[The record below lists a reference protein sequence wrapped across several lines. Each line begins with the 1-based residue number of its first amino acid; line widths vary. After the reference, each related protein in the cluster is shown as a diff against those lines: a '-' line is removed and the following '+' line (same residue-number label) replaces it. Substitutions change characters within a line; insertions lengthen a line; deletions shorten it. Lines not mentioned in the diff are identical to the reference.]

1 MSLSVL
7 SAWCICAPLLLLVPV
22 CGGQKIIL
30 DRLEQ
35 LFLVVWVLG
44 IEPSSFGR
52 AASALV
58 LTLEPSLQPQ
68 QQFGLLIFYLE
79 NCFLLSD

>member
-52 AASALV
+52 AV
-58 LTLEPSLQPQ
+58 LITAELSLQP
-68 QQFGLLIFYLE
+68 FILV
-79 NCFLLSD
+79 D